1 MGSQF
6 VREQTMNLSEFFNMG
21 GYAFY
26 VWSSWLLSVAAMLGL
41 FILAKYRNAK
51 IRRELKL
58 QLRRRERFAE

>member
-51 IRRELKL
+51 IHRELKL